1 MLKFEIPKIKM
12 PKPSKK
18 AAAGLMVLALA
29 APVIASG
36 TTLTAVFY
44 TVSGTNI
51 RGVEARTTGASGRV
65 TTHVVASD
73 SNRRMTNSASGNG
86 STPWTW
92 AEIPHTAGT
101 LVREAW
107 SVQ

>member
-1 MLKFEIPKIKM
+1 MTKIEMPKFEIPKI
-12 PKPSKK
+12 SKK
-18 AAAGLMVLALA
+18 AVAGLMALA
-29 APVIASG
+29 VAAPIVASG
-36 TTLTAVFY
+36 MTLTAVFY

-65 TTHVVASD
+65 ATHVLAAD
-73 SNRRMTNSASGNG
+73 NNRRMTNSVSGNG